1 MKKIFTLNF
10 LRIVALIVLLV
21 GAAASLVLM
30 FNAGRNQKSIFLI
43 VLFTVWVLS
52 PFAAV
57 FAANVIARR
66 WSIPTRA
73 SLYLLMLFITLG
85 SLFSYGGLLN
95 PPGTK
100 PAFKFLIVPL
110 VSWLLIVIV
119 FLIAASRSRKLT
131 RKSMDSTQT

>member
-10 LRIVALIVLLV
+10 LRIVALIVVLA

-30 FNAGRNQKSIFLI
+30 FNAGRNQKSLFLI

-52 PFAAV
+52 PFTALLV
-57 FAANVIARR
+57 ANVIARR
-66 WSIPTRA
+66 WAIPMRV

-85 SLFSYGGLLN
+85 SLLSYSGLLN

-110 VSWLLIVIV
+110 VSWLLIIIV
-119 FLIAASRSRKLT
+119 FLIGASRSRMVA
-131 RKSMDSTQT
+131 RKNIDTNQT

>member
-10 LRIVALIVLLV
+10 LRIVALIAVLA
-21 GAAASLVLM
+21 GTAASLVLM

-43 VLFTVWVLS
+43 VLFTIWVLS
-52 PFAAV
+52 PFTAPLV
-57 FAANVIARR
+57 ANVIAKR
-66 WSIPTRA
+66 WSIPIPV

-85 SLFSYGGLLN
+85 SLLSYSGLLN

-110 VSWLLIVIV
+110 ISWLLIVIV
-119 FLIAASRSRKLT
+119 FLIAAPRSRKLA
-131 RKSMDSTQT
+131 RKSIDTNQT

>member
-1 MKKIFTLNF
+1 
-10 LRIVALIVLLV
+10 VLLV